1 MDRGVWNM
9 KITEINRDVCK
20 QLRDILDDAM
30 QAKLKELGLDVKC
43 GNASFDS
50 ELVTFKVD
58 IKVAGSLDK
67 RDKQLSDSLS
77 WYIKYIAEELG
88 VDKDDV
94 LNKEYRMGVTRY
106 KLIGYNS
113 KAKSYPLIMQDTKTG
128 KKYKFPDN
136 IIKRAFM
143 ERVV

>member
-1 MDRGVWNM
+1 M

>member
-1 MDRGVWNM
+1 
-9 KITEINRDVCK
+9 
-20 QLRDILDDAM
+20 M